1 MTNHIDLSALPAP
14 RFAPQLSQAQVR
26 TELLDEVQSRWPEL
40 TATVESEP
48 IRIVLDA
55 VAYVLWLWQERT
67 NEAGKQTLLAFAT
80 GDNLTHLAAF
90 YGVARLTD
98 ETDEA
103 LRHRVQLAPSAL
115 SVAGPEEAYEAHAR
129 GVEGVSDAKL
139 LRTGPGAVSV
149 AVLGDGE
156 DRVPSAALLGEVR
169 DALEDDDVRPVTD
182 TVTVV
187 AGAELAYGVTA
198 VLSILSGPAVAD
210 VIAAATAALRAYAA
224 EQSRLAVRVSRSG
237 IIAALHVSGV
247 WKVTLTAP
255 AADVA
260 PSFAQ
265 APTLG
270 AVDVTGV
277 TA

>member
-1 MTNHIDLSALPAP
+1 MPHHIDLSALPAP
-14 RFAPQLSQAQVR
+14 RFAPQLSQAQIR

-48 IRIVLDA
+48 IRITLDA

-67 NEAGKQTLLAFAT
+67 NEAGKQTLLAYAS
-80 GDNLTHLAAF
+80 GANLDHVAAF
-90 YGVARLTD
+90 YGVERIQD

-103 LRHRVQLAPSAL
+103 LRLRVQLAPSAL

-156 DRVPSAALLGEVR
+156 DRVASAALVGAVE
-169 DALEDDDVRPVTD
+169 DALEDDEIRPVTD
-182 TVTVV
+182 VVTVR
-187 AGAELAYGVTA
+187 AGEELAYDVA
-198 VLSILSGPAVAD
+198 ADLSILTGPAVAD
-210 VIAAATAALRAYAA
+210 VIAAATAAVTAYAT
-224 EQSRLAVRVSRSG
+224 EQSRLGTRVSRSG
-237 IIAALHVSGV
+237 IIAALHVPGV
-247 WKVTLTAP
+247 WKVALTEP
-255 AADVA
+255 AADLA
-260 PSFAQ
+260 PTFLQ
-265 APTLG
+265 APTLR
-270 AVDVTGV
+270 DVTLQGI